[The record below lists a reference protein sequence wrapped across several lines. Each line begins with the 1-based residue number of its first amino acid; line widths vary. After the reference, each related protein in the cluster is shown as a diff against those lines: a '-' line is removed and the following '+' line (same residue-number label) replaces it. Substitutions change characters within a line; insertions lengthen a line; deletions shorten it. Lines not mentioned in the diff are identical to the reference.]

1 MWLKGFKLIILKNI
15 INLNK
20 ITMQTLYVFTQEERE
35 QFLKEFCEVND
46 FSYKMVCKVMYD
58 NLLGEDDAKDFER
71 VFRYYL
77 SGKFGINH
85 GCIRF
90 K

>member
-1 MWLKGFKLIILKNI
+1 
-15 INLNK
+15 
-20 ITMQTLYVFTQEERE
+20 MQTLYVFTQEERE

-77 SGKFGINH
+77 SGKLGINY